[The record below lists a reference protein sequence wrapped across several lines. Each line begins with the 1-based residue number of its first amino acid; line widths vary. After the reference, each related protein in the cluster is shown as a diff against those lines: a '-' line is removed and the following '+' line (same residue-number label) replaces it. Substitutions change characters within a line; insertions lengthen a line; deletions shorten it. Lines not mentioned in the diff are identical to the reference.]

1 MHFIEISNIFKSEK
15 KRYKVTAVLKLLV
28 VFALLGFFLSNK
40 PMYHVQTDFYLK
52 RMGFVFLACFW
63 MVFVTVC
70 DIRLSQKVDR
80 AFVIILGVIAPVMGW
95 ILSEFLINEAECAF
109 PPTQFYQKEPLWIVL
124 SLAMI
129 ILVDLLIIFLTN
141 SIRVGS
147 VIVPFVLFIFA
158 VVVCVVYEFR
168 GIPMM
173 APDILTVQ
181 IKGNGPIGAMTV
193 TADPKGNV
201 KGFVGNPEVMLP
213 LKDGKLDIAGAV
225 GIGVL
230 SVIKDIGLKEPY
242 VGDTILI
249 TSEIADDLT
258 YYYATSEQVPSSVGL
273 GVLMTKE
280 NTVEQAGGF
289 IIQLMPDATEEVIDK
304 LEKRIK
310 EVKSVTEMLENG
322 MTPEKILEHILGDM
336 ELEILDTVQTQFHC
350 NCSKERVSKAVMS
363 IGAKDLKEMVDDNK
377 PIEVNCHFCN
387 SHYTFSPEELEQ
399 MLEAVTK

>member
-1 MHFIEISNIFKSEK
+1 MSDYIVRAIAAGGQI
-15 KRYKVTAVLKLLV
+15 
-28 VFALLGFFLSNK
+28 
-40 PMYHVQTDFYLK
+40 
-52 RMGFVFLACFW
+52 
-63 MVFVTVC
+63 
-70 DIRLSQKVDR
+70 R
-80 AFVIILGVIAPVMGW
+80 AFAATTKDTVEKARQLHNTSPIATVALGRLLTGGVMMGVTMKND
-95 ILSEFLINEAECAF
+95 S
-109 PPTQFYQKEPLWIVL
+109 
-124 SLAMI
+124 
-129 ILVDLLIIFLTN
+129 
-141 SIRVGS
+141 
-147 VIVPFVLFIFA
+147 
-158 VVVCVVYEFR
+158 
-168 GIPMM
+168 
-173 APDILTVQ
+173 DILTVQ

-201 KGFVGNPEVMLP
+201 KGFVANPEVMLP
-213 LKDGKLDIAGAV
+213 LKDGRLDIAGAV

-258 YYYATSEQVPSSVGL
+258 YYYATSEQIPSSVGL
-273 GVLMTKE
+273 GVLMNKD

-310 EVKSVTEMLENG
+310 EIKSVTHMLENG
-322 MTPEKILEHILGDM
+322 MTPEKILEYILGGM
-336 ELEILDTVQTQFHC
+336 ELEILDTIPTQFYC

-363 IGAKDLKEMVDDNK
+363 IGVKDLKEMVDDNK

-387 SHYTFSPEELEQ
+387 SHYTFSPQELGQ

>member
-1 MHFIEISNIFKSEK
+1 MSDYIVRAIAAGGQI
-15 KRYKVTAVLKLLV
+15 
-28 VFALLGFFLSNK
+28 
-40 PMYHVQTDFYLK
+40 
-52 RMGFVFLACFW
+52 
-63 MVFVTVC
+63 
-70 DIRLSQKVDR
+70 R
-80 AFVIILGVIAPVMGW
+80 AFAATTKDTVEKARQLHNTSPIATVALGRLLTGGVMMGVTMKND
-95 ILSEFLINEAECAF
+95 S
-109 PPTQFYQKEPLWIVL
+109 
-124 SLAMI
+124 
-129 ILVDLLIIFLTN
+129 
-141 SIRVGS
+141 
-147 VIVPFVLFIFA
+147 
-158 VVVCVVYEFR
+158 
-168 GIPMM
+168 
-173 APDILTVQ
+173 DILTVQ

-201 KGFVGNPEVMLP
+201 EGFVANPEVMLP
-213 LKDGKLDIAGAV
+213 LKDGRLDIAGAV

-258 YYYATSEQVPSSVGL
+258 YYYATSEQIPSSVGL
-273 GVLMTKE
+273 GVLMDKD

-310 EVKSVTEMLENG
+310 EIKSVTHMLENG
-322 MTPEKILEHILGDM
+322 MTPEKILEYILGGM
-336 ELEILDTVQTQFHC
+336 ELEILDTIPTQFYC

-363 IGAKDLKEMVDDNK
+363 IGVKDLKEMVDDNK

-387 SHYTFSPEELEQ
+387 SHYTFSPQELGQ

>member
-1 MHFIEISNIFKSEK
+1 MSDYIVRAIAAGGQI
-15 KRYKVTAVLKLLV
+15 
-28 VFALLGFFLSNK
+28 
-40 PMYHVQTDFYLK
+40 
-52 RMGFVFLACFW
+52 
-63 MVFVTVC
+63 
-70 DIRLSQKVDR
+70 R
-80 AFVIILGVIAPVMGW
+80 AFAATTKDTVEKARQLHNTSPIATVALGRLLTGGVMMGVTMKND
-95 ILSEFLINEAECAF
+95 S
-109 PPTQFYQKEPLWIVL
+109 
-124 SLAMI
+124 
-129 ILVDLLIIFLTN
+129 
-141 SIRVGS
+141 
-147 VIVPFVLFIFA
+147 
-158 VVVCVVYEFR
+158 
-168 GIPMM
+168 
-173 APDILTVQ
+173 DILTVQ

-201 KGFVGNPEVMLP
+201 KGFVANPEVMLP
-213 LKDGKLDIAGAV
+213 LKDGRIDIAGAV

-258 YYYATSEQVPSSVGL
+258 YYYATSEQIPSSVGL
-273 GVLMTKE
+273 GVLMDKD

-310 EVKSVTEMLENG
+310 EIKSVTHMLENG
-322 MTPEKILEHILGDM
+322 MTPEKILEYILGGM
-336 ELEILDTVQTQFHC
+336 ELEILDTILTQFYC

-363 IGAKDLKEMVDDNK
+363 IGVKDLKEMVDDNK

-387 SHYTFSPEELEQ
+387 SHYTFSPQELGQ

>member
-1 MHFIEISNIFKSEK
+1 MSDYIVRAIAAGGQI
-15 KRYKVTAVLKLLV
+15 
-28 VFALLGFFLSNK
+28 
-40 PMYHVQTDFYLK
+40 
-52 RMGFVFLACFW
+52 
-63 MVFVTVC
+63 
-70 DIRLSQKVDR
+70 R
-80 AFVIILGVIAPVMGW
+80 AFAATTKDTVEKARQLHNTSPIATVALGRLLTGGVMMGVTMKND
-95 ILSEFLINEAECAF
+95 S
-109 PPTQFYQKEPLWIVL
+109 
-124 SLAMI
+124 
-129 ILVDLLIIFLTN
+129 
-141 SIRVGS
+141 
-147 VIVPFVLFIFA
+147 
-158 VVVCVVYEFR
+158 
-168 GIPMM
+168 
-173 APDILTVQ
+173 DILTVQ

-201 KGFVGNPEVMLP
+201 KGFVANPEVMLP
-213 LKDGKLDIAGAV
+213 LKDGRLDIAGAV

-258 YYYATSEQVPSSVGL
+258 YYYATSEQIPSSVGL
-273 GVLMTKE
+273 GVLMDKD

-310 EVKSVTEMLENG
+310 EIKSVTHMLENG
-322 MTPEKILEHILGDM
+322 MTPEKILEYILGGM
-336 ELEILDTVQTQFHC
+336 ELEILDTIPTQFYC

-363 IGAKDLKEMVDDNK
+363 IGVKDLKEMFDDNK

-387 SHYTFSPEELEQ
+387 SHYTFSPQELGQ

>member
-28 VFALLGFFLSNK
+28 MFALLGFFLSNK

-158 VVVCVVYEFR
+158 VVVCVVYEF
-168 GIPMM
+168 
-173 APDILTVQ
+173 Q
-181 IKGNGPIGAMTV
+181 Q
-193 TADPKGNV
+193 
-201 KGFVGNPEVMLP
+201 GF
-213 LKDGKLDIAGAV
+213 
-225 GIGVL
+225 
-230 SVIKDIGLKEPY
+230 
-242 VGDTILI
+242 
-249 TSEIADDLT
+249 
-258 YYYATSEQVPSSVGL
+258 
-273 GVLMTKE
+273 
-280 NTVEQAGGF
+280 
-289 IIQLMPDATEEVIDK
+289 
-304 LEKRIK
+304 R
-310 EVKSVTEMLENG
+310 
-322 MTPEKILEHILGDM
+322 
-336 ELEILDTVQTQFHC
+336 
-350 NCSKERVSKAVMS
+350 
-363 IGAKDLKEMVDDNK
+363 
-377 PIEVNCHFCN
+377 
-387 SHYTFSPEELEQ
+387 
-399 MLEAVTK
+399 

>member
-1 MHFIEISNIFKSEK
+1 MSDYIVRAIAAGGQI
-15 KRYKVTAVLKLLV
+15 
-28 VFALLGFFLSNK
+28 
-40 PMYHVQTDFYLK
+40 
-52 RMGFVFLACFW
+52 
-63 MVFVTVC
+63 
-70 DIRLSQKVDR
+70 R
-80 AFVIILGVIAPVMGW
+80 AFAATTKDTVEKARQLHNTSPIATVALGRLLTGGVMMGVTMKND
-95 ILSEFLINEAECAF
+95 S
-109 PPTQFYQKEPLWIVL
+109 
-124 SLAMI
+124 
-129 ILVDLLIIFLTN
+129 
-141 SIRVGS
+141 
-147 VIVPFVLFIFA
+147 
-158 VVVCVVYEFR
+158 
-168 GIPMM
+168 
-173 APDILTVQ
+173 DILTVQ

-201 KGFVGNPEVMLP
+201 KGFVANPEVMLP
-213 LKDGKLDIAGAV
+213 LKDGRLDIAGAV

-258 YYYATSEQVPSSVGL
+258 YYYATSEQIPSSVGL
-273 GVLMTKE
+273 GVLMDKD

-310 EVKSVTEMLENG
+310 EIKSVTHMLENG
-322 MTPEKILEHILGDM
+322 MTPEKILEYILGGM
-336 ELEILDTVQTQFHC
+336 ELEILDTIPTQFYC

-363 IGAKDLKEMVDDNK
+363 IGVKDLKEMVDDNK

-387 SHYTFSPEELEQ
+387 SHYTFSPQELGQ

>member
-1 MHFIEISNIFKSEK
+1 MSDYIVRAIAAGGQI
-15 KRYKVTAVLKLLV
+15 
-28 VFALLGFFLSNK
+28 
-40 PMYHVQTDFYLK
+40 
-52 RMGFVFLACFW
+52 
-63 MVFVTVC
+63 
-70 DIRLSQKVDR
+70 R
-80 AFVIILGVIAPVMGW
+80 AFAATTKDTVEKARQLHNTSPIATVAVGRLLTGGVMMGVTMKND
-95 ILSEFLINEAECAF
+95 S
-109 PPTQFYQKEPLWIVL
+109 
-124 SLAMI
+124 
-129 ILVDLLIIFLTN
+129 
-141 SIRVGS
+141 
-147 VIVPFVLFIFA
+147 
-158 VVVCVVYEFR
+158 
-168 GIPMM
+168 
-173 APDILTVQ
+173 DILTVQ

-201 KGFVGNPEVMLP
+201 KGFVANPEVMLP
-213 LKDGKLDIAGAV
+213 LKDGRLDIAGAV

-258 YYYATSEQVPSSVGL
+258 YYYATSEQIPSSVGL
-273 GVLMTKE
+273 GVLMDKD

-310 EVKSVTEMLENG
+310 EIKSVTHMLENG
-322 MTPEKILEHILGDM
+322 MTPEKILEYILGGM
-336 ELEILDTVQTQFHC
+336 ELEILDTIPTQFYC

-363 IGAKDLKEMVDDNK
+363 IGVKDLKEMVDDNK

-387 SHYTFSPEELEQ
+387 SHYTFSPQELGQ